1 MLLPQHLC
9 DCRESWSKIC
19 STEIHNTLPISVDRS
34 RIRVNLTFAV
44 HFSQAVV
51 NTLCVSKDA
60 HQSVPR
66 QISFGCSLTFCRT
79 LPSGP
84 IKSIR
89 CRRLC
94 ENMGKAV
101 PQRGIQNLYN
111 QVLLLL
117 NYTSV
122 FHHMIK
128 IFYFWSLCDLFAI
141 KGAKLG

>member
-1 MLLPQHLC
+1 MVLLPQHLC

-44 HFSQAVV
+44 HFSQA
-51 NTLCVSKDA
+51 
-60 HQSVPR
+60 VPR

-128 IFYFWSLCDLFAI
+128 IFYFWSLCDLFAT